1 MGAMR
6 RVFFFVAL
14 ATLALIGGAWWW
26 ASRPASG
33 GAEGA
38 DPQSPGPDRHSNTM
52 PGAGTGNE
60 TKHPEMS
67 QPPRRAATAGPSGP
81 GVMPDLVDPRL
92 VPGKPGVGV
101 PEDRPGS
108 WREDSGGDPKRNRAP
123 RRFPEPPL
131 TPPETPARG
140 EGVPPS
146 PQGAGRFAA
155 DVAATGQR
163 PERVEPDAATVAA
176 AKAALLA
183 PRDAVMA
190 CLGAAPSL
198 QVEVGLQRQPPEGFV
213 LEVRAG
219 GASLP
224 EETQGC
230 LLDAWDAVTLPPPPN
245 AAGMSITLP

>member
-1 MGAMR
+1 MR
-6 RVFFFVAL
+6 RVFFLAL
-14 ATLALIGGAWWW
+14 TALALIGGAWWW
-26 ASRPASG
+26 ASRPAPG
-33 GAEGA
+33 GAAGA
-38 DPQSPGPDRHSNTM
+38 GPDSPGPDRHTKTM
-52 PGAGTGNE
+52 PGPESRNE
-60 TKHPEMS
+60 TKNPEMS
-67 QPPRRAATAGPSGP
+67 QPPKKAVAAGPSGP

-108 WREDSGGDPKRNRAP
+108 WREDPGGDPNRNRAP
-123 RRFPEPPL
+123 RRFPEPAL

-146 PQGAGRFAA
+146 PQGAGRYAA
-155 DVAATGQR
+155 DVAATGQI

-176 AKAALLA
+176 AKAALLT
-183 PRDAVMA
+183 PRDAVTA
-190 CLGAAPSL
+190 CLGTTPSL
-198 QVEVGLQRQPPEGFV
+198 QVEVGLQRQPLEGFV
-213 LEVRAG
+213 LEVRSG

-224 EETQGC
+224 EETQMC